1 MLDNQYSKKVVK
13 RKTRVEGEDLVFLY
27 KFREGVSIPIK
38 YDVRMDH
45 FFSWAQ
51 FVLLTYI

>member
-1 MLDNQYSKKVVK
+1 MLDNQYSKKIVK

-45 FFSWAQ
+45 FFSWNQ
-51 FVLLTYI
+51 CS